1 MGKPNTYVQ
10 LQTALREIRALRH
23 QLWLAKGFAVQQSL
37 DLAQIALNREF
48 QFGPKQN
55 ERFERAFRETFVDYT
70 DLCLED
76 GEGDKEIIYT
86 KEVVDRE
93 LRRVRGPDVLPFDER
108 YAEERLY
115 FRDSRKEWRDACQ
128 KDEPPA

>member
-1 MGKPNTYVQ
+1 MDVRWGQVLEFLILDSNPQIHGELAT
-10 LQTALREIRALRH
+10 TACPVLLVLVCENMRLRTR
-23 QLWLAKGFAVQQSL
+23 Q
-37 DLAQIALNREF
+37 
-48 QFGPKQN
+48 
-55 ERFERAFRETFVDYT
+55 
-70 DLCLED
+70 D
-76 GEGDKEIIYT
+76 GEGDKEIVYT

-128 KDEPPA
+128 KDGPPA